1 MQNKKKTSLN
11 NYLNRI
17 LSYIEIRYFH
27 SKKKFLKLIFSGIE
41 FPSHVMLGQSVSMKC
56 NFNQKENQKV
66 NLQNQNKIPL
76 VVLQVRLKTDS

>member
-11 NYLNRI
+11 IYLKNLNI
-17 LSYIEIRYFH
+17 
-27 SKKKFLKLIFSGIE
+27 FLKIIFIKTIFSGIE

-66 NLQNQNKIPL
+66 NLQNQNKIPS
-76 VVLQVRLKTDS
+76 VVVQVRLKTDS